1 LICADDDAAIAAAKQ
16 LVDGHS
22 IELWRGARKDTT
34 LPQKQMKQSIRLFVI
49 PMRRLGMGTAK
60 CVKSA

>member
-16 LVDGHS
+16 TTSSYGEVPG
-22 IELWRGARKDTT
+22 RTPRCRK
-34 LPQKQMKQSIRLFVI
+34 KQMKQSIRLFVI
-49 PMRRLGMGTAK
+49 PMRQLGMGTAK